1 LENKKGD
8 AMRKITMSVTYTV
21 TVNAEEG
28 VAAKHIV
35 EALEPAFTLEH
46 DEADLED
53 AIIEMW
59 HVRDSR

>member
-1 LENKKGD
+1 
-8 AMRKITMSVTYTV
+8 MRKITMSVTYTV

-28 VAAKHIV
+28 VAVKHIV
-35 EALEPAFTLEH
+35 DALTPNFELNH

-53 AIIEMW
+53 ALIEIW

>member
-1 LENKKGD
+1 
-8 AMRKITMSVTYTV
+8 MRKITLSVTYTV

-35 EALEPAFTLEH
+35 EALEPNFTLEH

-53 AIIEMW
+53 AVIEIW

>member
-1 LENKKGD
+1 
-8 AMRKITMSVTYTV
+8 MRKITLSVTYTV

-35 EALEPAFTLEH
+35 EALEPNFALEH

-53 AIIEMW
+53 AVIEIW
-59 HVRDSR
+59 RVRDSR

>member
-1 LENKKGD
+1 
-8 AMRKITMSVTYTV
+8 MRKITLSVTYTV

-35 EALEPAFTLEH
+35 DALEPDFKLNH
-46 DEADLED
+46 DEVDLED
-53 AIIEMW
+53 AVVEIW